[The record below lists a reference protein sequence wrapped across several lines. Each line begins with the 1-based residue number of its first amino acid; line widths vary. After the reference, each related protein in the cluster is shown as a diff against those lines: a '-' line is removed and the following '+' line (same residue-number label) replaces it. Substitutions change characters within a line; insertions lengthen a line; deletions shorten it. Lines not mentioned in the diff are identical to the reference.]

1 MKSFLCVLLATFAAA
16 ASAQTAED
24 RVPPEL
30 KSCLGITRNTERL
43 ACFDRAVRVLQ
54 GDKTVTA
61 TAESTFGL
69 YAQEPEKKENPSGES
84 ADVETVE
91 AKIVKLGNMAD
102 GSLFISLDNSQG
114 WRQLNERELLLKVG
128 DTVKI
133 TRGALGS
140 FQLVAPNGRSAKVR
154 RVK

>member
-1 MKSFLCVLLATFAAA
+1 M
-16 ASAQTAED
+16 
-24 RVPPEL
+24 
-30 KSCLGITRNTERL
+30 
-43 ACFDRAVRVLQ
+43 
-54 GDKTVTA
+54 
-61 TAESTFGL
+61 
-69 YAQEPEKKENPSGES
+69 
-84 ADVETVE
+84 E